1 VAKDKKNLYV
11 KELCYEKGLSTEAI
25 DEVLKANIDKDDT
38 VIADSAEPRLIAEL
52 QEKGHRVYPC
62 VKGKDSVLN
71 GITQMMDYKIIVDK
85 NSYNIQTELNNY
97 RWHDKMQKPVDDYN
111 HTIDA
116 IRYAFDELNAA
127 PMFFG

>member
-1 VAKDKKNLYV
+1 ML
-11 KELCYEKGLSTEAI
+11 
-25 DEVLKANIDKDDT
+25 
-38 VIADSAEPRLIAEL
+38 LIAALIDIKKES
-52 QEKGHRVYPC
+52 EVKKPSNAII
-62 VKGKDSVLN
+62 VKGKDSILN

-97 RWHDKMQKPVDDYN
+97 RWHDKIQKPVDDYN

>member
-1 VAKDKKNLYV
+1 M
-11 KELCYEKGLSTEAI
+11 STEQI
-25 DEVLKANIDKDDT
+25 SEMLFNNIERNDT

-62 VKGKDSVLN
+62 VKGKDSILN
-71 GITQMMDYKIIVDK
+71 GITQMMDYKIIVHPESK
-85 NSYNIQTELNNY
+85 NIIKELNNY
-97 RWHDKMQKPVDDYN
+97 CWHDKIQKPVDDYN